1 MATGHPLLIGLWN
14 GDKERKH
21 SNPVGMYLILREE
34 FCPQALI
41 YKDKAKKEKKLKI
54 YLYDITLIENFPDSS
69 KQRIYK
75 VVFLMCFAVFS
86 LELWYSLIKPVEL
99 VLIAVIHWQSKQFC
113 VFLGREEESLIV
125 WLMKLFQ

>member
-1 MATGHPLLIGLWN
+1 
-14 GDKERKH
+14 
-21 SNPVGMYLILREE
+21 MYLILREE

-54 YLYDITLIENFPDSS
+54 YLYDITLIEKFPDSS